1 MFIVMVTYTPPPDSG
16 DSLEPPGNPASE
28 PAVSHGESEA
38 FSKGPVTSGMTLEQV
53 VEMTGEFEHLSELV
67 LLRLERSGG
76 FTGTEAYFKTVHPVL
91 DMLEI
96 EIRVKCTRDT
106 TSSQMKCIIRDWIDR
121 EIRELK

>member
-1 MFIVMVTYTPPPDSG
+1 MMPDTPPPDNCNSP
-16 DSLEPPGNPASE
+16 DLSE
-28 PAVSHGESEA
+28 TPTDESAASHGEPGA
-38 FSKGPVTSGMTLEQV
+38 PGKDPVSRGLTLEKV
-53 VEMTGEFEHLSELV
+53 IEMTGELEHLNELV